1 MKRAFRSKF
10 FLSIRLL
17 AAVGCFVLLG
27 LWSCQKNDLNPLE
40 PATEND
46 LPAGV
51 DFTTYDRSENAFG
64 RQAKSLTFEEDGRF
78 VAGNSLF
85 QTNWVAA
92 PASVQSLDGL
102 GPLINASSC
111 GGCHFKD
118 GRAKPPEVLGAPLN
132 GLLIRL
138 SVPGIGTHGEPLPD
152 PNYGGQLQDKSILD
166 ARPEA
171 KVHITY
177 LEIGGTYT
185 DGTTYSLR
193 QPMFNFT
200 EPQYGPFAPN
210 LMTSPRIAQ
219 QLPGLGL
226 LEAIPESAL
235 LAQADEGDQ
244 NRDGISGKP
253 NYVWDLEQNRLVL
266 GRFGWKA
273 NMPNLRQQA
282 AGAFNGDMG
291 LTTGLFPQEELTSA
305 QLDLTKLPNGGAP
318 EISEEQ
324 LAKIVFYLRTL
335 AVPARRNST
344 DETVKQGAK
353 LFTTLRCNACHT
365 QQFTTSSN
373 YAIVQARN
381 LTIRP
386 YTDLLLHDMGAGLA
400 DGRPDFAAD
409 EQEWRTPPLWGIG
422 MVRVVNKHT
431 FFLHDGRARNLE
443 EAILWHGGEAQSA
456 QEAFKKL
463 KTKERAA
470 LVTFLES
477 L

>member
-1 MKRAFRSKF
+1 MEKYFKIKSLF
-10 FLSIRLL
+10 SIRLL
-17 AAVGCFVLLG
+17 LAVGCSISVG
-27 LWSCQKNDLNPLE
+27 LWSCQKENPDPLG
-40 PATEND
+40 PAIEDD

-51 DFTTYDRSENAFG
+51 DFTTYDRSDNAFG

-138 SVPGIGTHGEPLPD
+138 SVRGLSSHGEPLGD
-152 PNYGGQLQDKSILD
+152 PNYGGQLQDKAILD
-166 ARPEA
+166 AHPEA
-171 KVHITY
+171 RVQLTY
-177 LEIGGTYT
+177 QEINGSYV
-185 DGTTYSLR
+185 DGTSYSLR
-193 QPMFNFT
+193 KPTLKFA
-200 EPQYGPFAPN
+200 ELAYGPFAPT

-226 LEAIPESAL
+226 LEAIPESAI
-235 LAQADEGDQ
+235 LALADELDQ
-244 NRDGISGKP
+244 NSDGISGKP
-253 NYVWDLEQNRLVL
+253 NYVWDVERNRLSL

-291 LTTGLFPQEELTSA
+291 LTTSLFPLEELTTA
-305 QLDLTKLPNGGAP
+305 QTSLAKLPNGGIP

-324 LAKIVFYLRTL
+324 LVKIVFYLSTL
-335 AVPARRNST
+335 AVPARRNSS
-344 DETVKQGAK
+344 DIEVKQGAK
-353 LFTTLRCNACHT
+353 LFASLKCNACHV
-365 QQFTTSSN
+365 QQFVTSEN
-373 YAIVQARN
+373 YSIKQARN
-381 LTIRP
+381 VTIRP

-400 DGRPDFAAD
+400 DGRPDFAANG
-409 EQEWRTPPLWGIG
+409 QEWRTPPLWGIG
-422 MVRVVNKHT
+422 MVKVVNKHT

-443 EAILWHGGEAQSA
+443 EAILWHGGEAQFS
-456 QEAFKKL
+456 QEGFKKL
-463 KTKERAA
+463 SIKERADLIA
-470 LVTFLES
+470 FLES

>member
-1 MKRAFRSKF
+1 MKREFQSKF
-10 FLSIRLL
+10 FLPIRLL
-17 AAVGCFVLLG
+17 FAVGCFVLVG
-27 LWSCQKNDLNPLE
+27 LWACQKDVLDPLE
-40 PATEND
+40 PGAEDD
-46 LPAGV
+46 LPAGA
-51 DFTTYDRSENAFG
+51 DFTTYDRSDNAFG

-118 GRAKPPEVLGAPLN
+118 GRAKAPEVLGAPLN
-132 GLLIRL
+132 GVLIRL
-138 SVPGIGTHGEPLPD
+138 SVPGVSPHGEPVPD

-171 KVHITY
+171 KIHLNY
-177 LEIGGTYT
+177 QEIKGAFA
-185 DGTTYSLR
+185 DGTPYSLR
-193 QPMFNFT
+193 QPVLSFQ
-200 EPQYGPFAPN
+200 ELAYGAFAPN
-210 LMTSPRIAQ
+210 LMTSVRIAQ
-219 QLPGLGL
+219 QLPGMGL
-226 LEAIPESAL
+226 LEAIPESAI
-235 LAQADEGDQ
+235 LALADEVDQ

-253 NYVWDLEQNRLVL
+253 NYVWDVEKSQISI

-291 LTTGLFPQEELTSA
+291 LTTSLFPHEELTKA
-305 QLDLTKLPNGGAP
+305 QADLDQLPKGGTP
-318 EISEEQ
+318 EISDEQ

-335 AVPARRNST
+335 AVPARRNSS
-344 DETVKQGAK
+344 DATVKQGEK
-353 LFTTLRCNACHT
+353 LFTTLNCAACHA
-365 QQFTTSSN
+365 QQLTTSGT
-373 YAIVQARN
+373 YDLAQARN
-381 LTIRP
+381 VVIRP

-400 DGRPDFAAD
+400 DGRPDFAANG
-409 EQEWRTPPLWGIG
+409 QEWRTPPLWGIG
-422 MVRVVNKHT
+422 MIRVVNKHT

-443 EAILWHGGEAQSA
+443 EAILWHGGEAQAA

-463 KTKERAA
+463 NAKDRTA
-470 LVTFLES
+470 LITFLES